1 MKITKQLIAAASF
14 SSLLFAP
21 LAQAQTA
28 DPNGNTQLA
37 VIGPALTIAATDMEF
52 GTVNPGA
59 TAADLE
65 LSCTASPRTSTFGS
79 SATFDVANGAASGR
93 TSCGVISVDSIRDVS
108 YNLTLDTTVLTS
120 ASDSDDTVSPVFT
133 VRLTNGDD
141 VAGLTDIDAGG
152 SGTTA
157 TPHTIFAGSRI
168 YYILGGRANIAADQ
182 GSGVYSGE
190 YTISA
195 VVQ

>member
-52 GTVNPGA
+52 GTVNPGD

-65 LSCTASPRTSTFGS
+65 LSCTASPQTSSFGS
-79 SATFDVANGAASGR
+79 STVFDVAGGSSSGR
-93 TSCGVISVDSIRDVS
+93 TSCGVISVDSVRNVS
-108 YNLTLDTTVLTS
+108 FNLTLDTTVLTS
-120 ASDSDDTVSPVFT
+120 GSDSDDTVSPVFT
-133 VRLTNGDD
+133 VSLVDGNG
-141 VAGLTDIDAGG
+141 VAGLTGIAAG
-152 SGTTA
+152 SAGTTA
-157 TPHTIFAGSRI
+157 TPHFISTGTRI
-168 YYILGGRANIAADQ
+168 YYILSGTANIATDQ

>member
-14 SSLLFAP
+14 SLLLFAP
-21 LAQAQTA
+21 LAQAQT
-28 DPNGNTQLA
+28 DPNGDTRLA
-37 VIGPALTIAATDMEF
+37 VVGPALTIAATDMEF
-52 GTVNPGA
+52 GTVKPGA
-59 TAADLE
+59 ADADLE
-65 LSCTASPRTSTFGS
+65 LSCTASPQTSSFGS
-79 SATFDVANGAASGR
+79 SAKFDVAKGAASGR

-120 ASDSDDTVSPVFT
+120 GSDSDDTVSPVFT
-133 VRLTNGDD
+133 VSLANGNG
-141 VAGLTDIDAGG
+141 VAGLTDIAAGS

-157 TPHTIFAGSRI
+157 TPHFISTGDRI
-168 YYILGGRANIAADQ
+168 YYILGGTAEIATDQ
-182 GSGVYSGE
+182 GSGVYSGR

>member
-28 DPNGNTQLA
+28 DPNGDTQLA

-52 GTVNPGA
+52 GTVNPGDS
-59 TAADLE
+59 AADLE
-65 LSCTASPRTSTFGS
+65 LSCTASPQTSSFGS
-79 SATFDVANGAASGR
+79 STVFDVAGGSSSGR
-93 TSCGVISVDSIRDVS
+93 TSCGVISVDSVRNVS
-108 YNLTLDTTVLTS
+108 FNLTLDTTVLTS
-120 ASDSDDTVSPVFT
+120 GSDSDDTVSPVFT
-133 VRLTNGDD
+133 VRLVDGNG
-141 VAGLTDIDAGG
+141 VAGLTGIAAGNA
-152 SGTTA
+152 GTTA
-157 TPHTIFAGSRI
+157 TPHFISTGTRI
-168 YYILGGRANIAADQ
+168 YYILSGTANIATDQ

>member
-21 LAQAQTA
+21 LAQAQA
-28 DPNGNTQLA
+28 DPNGDTRLA
-37 VIGPALTIAATDMEF
+37 VVGPALTIAATDMEF
-52 GTVNPGA
+52 GTVKPGA
-59 TAADLE
+59 ADANLV
-65 LSCTASPRTSTFGS
+65 LSCTASPQISAFGS
-79 SATFDVANGAASGR
+79 SATFDVAKGAASGR

-120 ASDSDDTVSPVFT
+120 DANSDDTVSPVFT
-133 VRLTNGDD
+133 VRSDNRD
-141 VAGLTDIDAGG
+141 VAGLTNIAAGN

-157 TPHTIFAGSRI
+157 TPHLISTGGRT
-168 YYILGGRANIAADQ
+168 YYILGGTAEIATDQ
-182 GSGVYSGE
+182 GSGVYSGR

>member
-14 SSLLFAP
+14 SLLLFAP
-21 LAQAQTA
+21 LAQAQA
-28 DPNGNTQLA
+28 DPNGDTRLA
-37 VIGPALTIAATDMEF
+37 VVGPALTIAATDMEF
-52 GTVNPGA
+52 GTVKPGA
-59 TAADLE
+59 ANANLV
-65 LSCTASPRTSTFGS
+65 LSCTASPQISAFGS
-79 SATFDVANGAASGR
+79 SATFDVAKGAASGR

-120 ASDSDDTVSPVFT
+120 DANSDDTVSPVFT

-157 TPHTIFAGSRI
+157 TPHLISTGGRT
-168 YYILGGRANIAADQ
+168 YYILGGTAKIATDQ
-182 GSGVYSGE
+182 GSGVYSGR